1 MACTSFSIGTS
12 DRRDHPSQTKNIVRN
27 KKGNSV
33 QFDIFCEIQRA
44 KPWGKDHERTL
55 ILDTIDEARAAERA
69 GFSTWWQ
76 VEHHGTPE
84 FSHSSAPELLLAAIA
99 LRTQRLR
106 VGHAGVLA
114 PFRINGPWRVAE
126 RAATLDILS
135 DGRFELG
142 LAKSGG
148 KEFETFGVDPQ
159 TARDELREALMAIP
173 QMWCNDTFSWNS
185 PLLQIPE
192 RELIPKPLQKPHPRL
207 WQTATSLEAFRMAG
221 ELGVGVLG
229 SVLFGPLDYLKQMI
243 MAYDQAASSST
254 TVAGKTANRQKA
266 FFAFTHVAESR
277 KEAIKSGAALS
288 SLWYVHVAPIAFK
301 VPRKVM
307 WDIIRQGL
315 NPQLARQQ
323 LDQRPPSAA
332 DPTDFADD
340 PNEVPIIALLKR
352 MARGEKVSFE
362 EAHETLEPLDSILIG
377 DPDHCLRKMRQFA
390 EIGTDRLMCLMQFGH
405 LAHEDILRSIRLT
418 GDHLIPQFADRED
431 HRPNW
436 FGFGDN

>member
-76 VEHHGTPE
+76 VEHHDTPE

-148 KEFETFGVDPQ
+148 KEFETFGVDPE
-159 TARDELREALMAIP
+159 TARDELREALQMIP
-173 QMWCNDTFSWNS
+173 KMWTEESFSWNS
-185 PLLQIPE
+185 KLFQMPE
-192 RELIPKPLQKPHPRL
+192 REVVPRPVQKPHPRL
-207 WQTATSLEAFRMAG
+207 WQTASSPDSFRMAG

-229 SVLFGPLDYLKQMI
+229 TTLLSPVGVMKAMLDEYEKGF
-243 MAYDQAASSST
+243 AS
-254 TVAGKTANRQKA
+254 QK
-266 FFAFTHVAESR
+266 
-277 KEAIKSGAALS
+277 
-288 SLWYVHVAPIAFK
+288 
-301 VPRKVM
+301 
-307 WDIIRQGL
+307 
-315 NPQLARQQ
+315 
-323 LDQRPPSAA
+323 
-332 DPTDFADD
+332 
-340 PNEVPIIALLKR
+340 
-352 MARGEKVSFE
+352 
-362 EAHETLEPLDSILIG
+362 
-377 DPDHCLRKMRQFA
+377 
-390 EIGTDRLMCLMQFGH
+390 
-405 LAHEDILRSIRLT
+405 
-418 GDHLIPQFADRED
+418 
-431 HRPNW
+431 
-436 FGFGDN
+436 